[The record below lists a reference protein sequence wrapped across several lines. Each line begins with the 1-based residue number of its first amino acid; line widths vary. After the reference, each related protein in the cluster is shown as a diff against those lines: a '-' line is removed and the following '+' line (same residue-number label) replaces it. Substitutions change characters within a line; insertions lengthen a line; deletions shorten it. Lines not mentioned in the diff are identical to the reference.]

1 MSTTTEQ
8 TREVRTLAIQAVVE
22 THRGLGIA
30 ERELKLGQFT
40 AARATIRQATAM
52 CELLDGLVPQIG
64 RPTIINGTPA
74 DVVAALEAL
83 PDGAIVRVSD
93 EAKADRECD
102 VFVAKQGFGGRT
114 WEGSGVHGTFATSY
128 LANNCTPLTVIA

>member
-1 MSTTTEQ
+1 MSELDSH
-8 TREVRTLAIQAVVE
+8 EIAE
-22 THRGLGIA
+22 TVIA
-30 ERELKLGQFT
+30 ERLNCTPHEASVL
-40 AARATIRQATAM
+40 ADV
-52 CELLDGLVPQIG
+52 LLSHPSIFIPS
-64 RPTIINGTPA
+64 RIAGTPS

-93 EAKADRECD
+93 EAKADRECA
-102 VFVAKQGFGGRT
+102 VFVAVQGFGGRT